1 MTGPLRSFV
10 ETQTTQEHLTLNDWQ
25 IEEIIKAVAEADRG
39 DFATSQDVKRTLKK
53 WTAVQA
59 R

>member
-1 MTGPLRSFV
+1 
-10 ETQTTQEHLTLNDWQ
+10 
-25 IEEIIKAVAEADRG
+25 VAEADRG